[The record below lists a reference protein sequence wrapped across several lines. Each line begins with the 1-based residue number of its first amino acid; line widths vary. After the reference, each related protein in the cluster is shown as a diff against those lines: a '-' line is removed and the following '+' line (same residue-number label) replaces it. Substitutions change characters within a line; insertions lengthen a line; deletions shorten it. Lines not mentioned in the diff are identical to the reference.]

1 MDHEVHTI
9 EDLVNCLT
17 GIHSI
22 SYGINLESNDATI
35 MFSISRQLAKGV
47 ALTDRQLELVQ
58 QKLETY
64 KPQLIKNNIDYDSA
78 INKLRMPLR
87 EIDRSKYIKVV
98 SLDTTLNPMSDGALW
113 IKIRFPF
120 SKKLIVALDK
130 IRYGVQEYVHEKGSH
145 EHYFL
150 LTERNTV
157 QILEHFGNKQF
168 EIDEVLL
175 DWNRKL
181 LEMKENKKE
190 YIPGIYNFKLKNL
203 NDRAVK
209 FMVSSLGEPS
219 IDNLSLYKDR
229 SSSLGIEHIDPNKLD
244 ESINMLST
252 LAQRIVR
259 RTTSHV
265 LVNKTKYTFNNVAEA
280 LLELDRFPLL
290 VMLPTTANEDP
301 LDALQLVHSSLK
313 GFIEPHQC
321 SVLFR
326 MDSHV
331 NPDFNNYVKKEKLNT
346 TLDKSLKVVYINNS
360 KIPKPLL
367 RAQWQPLTVLMMD
380 SARPSTTVSTYIEQ
394 ANLVLHFDE
403 TMSQMMRFDKNGIQ
417 EL

>member
-1 MDHEVHTI
+1 MDHEIHTV
-9 EDLVNCLT
+9 EDL
-17 GIHSI
+17 
-22 SYGINLESNDATI
+22 LESLASLKPLSFDFKIERNDATI
-35 MFSISRQLAKGV
+35 MFSIARQISKGV
-47 ALTDRQLELVQ
+47 ALTDKQLDLVQ

-64 KPQLIKNNIDYDSA
+64 KHQFIEHNIDYDFA
-78 INKLRMPLR
+78 IKNLRMPLR
-87 EIDRSKYIKVV
+87 EIDRSKYIKIVTV
-98 SLDTTLNPMSDGALW
+98 DNPNIGNDALW
-113 IKIRFPF
+113 IKVRFPF

-130 IRYGVQEYVHEKGSH
+130 IHFQPGEYVHDKGSH

-150 LTERNTV
+150 LTERNTM
-157 QILEHFGNKQF
+157 QLLEHFGNKQF
-168 EIDEVLL
+168 EIDEALL

-181 LEMKENKKE
+181 QEMKQNKKE

-209 FMVSSLGEPS
+209 YMLSSLGEPN

-229 SSSLGIEHIDPNKLD
+229 SASLGIEHIDPNKLD

-252 LAQRIVR
+252 LSQRLVR

-265 LVNKTKYTFNNVAEA
+265 FVNKTKYNFNNIAES

-290 VMLPTTANEDP
+290 VMLPANSNDDP
-301 LDALQLVHSSLK
+301 LDSLQLVHNSLK
-313 GFIEPHQC
+313 GFIEPHEC

-326 MDSHV
+326 LDSHV
-331 NPDFNNYVKKEKLNT
+331 NPEFNSYIKKEKLNT
-346 TLDKSLKVVYINNS
+346 TLDKSLKVVYINNN

-367 RAQWQPLTVLMMD
+367 RVQWRPLTVLMMD
-380 SARPSTTVSTYIEQ
+380 SVRPSTVVSTYIEQ
-394 ANLVLHFDE
+394 ANLVIHFDE
-403 TMSQMMRFDKNGIQ
+403 TMSQVMRFDKNGIQ